1 MNLKKIIIISLVAF
15 LVTAILVGGLLYL
28 FVFRTPS
35 DQVAELKTYE
45 YQLGEFST
53 NLGTQ
58 RSFFKG
64 EIVVETTDEKL
75 LSVMTDRNV
84 VLRDRVIK
92 TLIGKGAEDVL
103 NPEGQQQLRQELI
116 QVVSEVVKSDQIT
129 NVYFVDYIV
138 Q

>member
-1 MNLKKIIIISLVAF
+1 MNLKKIIIISMVAF

-28 FVFRTPS
+28 FVFRTTS
-35 DQVAELKTYE
+35 DEVADLKTYE

-64 EIVVETTDEKL
+64 EIVVETTDEEL
-75 LSVMTDRNV
+75 LSVMTERNV